1 MKRATLVIVLMVF
14 SVAIISQLS
23 FNTQPVSA
31 QDDTYSIQS
40 VEHEVE
46 VMYSGHVVIR
56 DTIHISGQLTGDFL
70 IGFPYRYGSYILKG
84 LAYDADNTFQ
94 VSLGVQLADRSGFYG
109 AKISFP
115 EGAPQVFT
123 VAFVLS
129 NSLLSQGLNAGA
141 FTLDF
146 PAYPS
151 LTKNVAQCSVTITLP
166 ETPSGITVT
175 KDDGEVTTTSFV
187 KGNLPAFSYSPAT
200 ASFTLSAGSL
210 RIITMKE
217 LNRQIT
223 INPVGAVT
231 ASDNYRITN
240 NAPSSINSLQV
251 TLPLEA
257 SNIVVRNEFG
267 KILTTNILNDNDNT
281 LLVNVTFIASLASDQ
296 STLLTAEYTLPNV
309 SSEQTPQFTLN
320 FDLFPD
326 FNYYVDT
333 ATVTFVPPEGARLLA
348 PQLSSVDSSQSLIR
362 EVFQESLSIK
372 KEGVSKVDFAVVSED
387 VLQVTYDYNPLWLSF
402 RPTVWVWTLAVIG
415 TVVVVVWRR
424 PKTATPRRIAAPKA
438 SVILSPDH
446 VKDFTDGYSE
456 KNRLSSE
463 LKALEERAQKGKIPR
478 RRYKVQR
485 RNFEVRLD
493 TISRNIAELK
503 RTFRSAGGVYADL
516 VRQLDAAE
524 VELVEV
530 ETNTRTS
537 EVRHRRGELPLEAY
551 KKALADYQRRKEKAE
566 ATING
571 ILLRLR
577 EEIR

>member
-1 MKRATLVIVLMVF
+1 VKRAALVIVLLVF
-14 SVAIISQLS
+14 SVAIISLS
-23 FNTQPVSA
+23 FNSQTALA
-31 QDDTYSIQS
+31 QDANYSIQS
-40 VEHEVE
+40 VDHEVE
-46 VMYSGHVVIR
+46 IMYSGHVVIR
-56 DTIHISGQLTGDFL
+56 DTIHVSGQLTGDFL
-70 IGFPYRYGSYILKG
+70 IGFPYRYGSYILKA

-115 EGAPQVFT
+115 EGAPQVFN
-123 VAFVLS
+123 VVFVLS
-129 NSLLSQGLNAGA
+129 NSLLSQGSTAGV

-151 LTKNVAQCSVTITLP
+151 FVKDVAQCNVAIIPPT
-166 ETPSGITVT
+166 TPSSITVT
-175 KDDGEVTTTSFV
+175 KDDGDVRTTSFV
-187 KGNLPAFSYSPAT
+187 KANLAAFSYSPAEAT
-200 ASFTLSAGSL
+200 FTLSSGSL
-210 RIITMKE
+210 QIINIKE

-223 INPVGAVT
+223 INPVGNVA
-231 ASDNYRITN
+231 ASDSYRITN
-240 NAPSSINSLQV
+240 NASSSINSLQL

-257 SNIVVRNEFG
+257 SNVIARDELG
-267 KILTTNILNDNDNT
+267 RILTTSLLNANGDT
-281 LLVNVTFIASLASDQ
+281 RQVNVTLSSSLAGDQ
-296 STLLTAEYTLPNV
+296 SILLKIEYTLPSV
-309 SSEQTPQFTLN
+309 SEQAPQFTLN
-320 FDLFPD
+320 FTLFPH

-333 ATVTFVPPEGARLLA
+333 ATVMFVLPEGARLIA
-348 PQLSSVDSSQSLIR
+348 PQLSSIDSSLSLNR

-372 KEGVSKVDFAVVSED
+372 RDGVSKVDSAVLSED
-387 VLQVTYDYNPLWLSF
+387 ALQVTYDYNPLWLSF

-415 TVVVVVWRR
+415 TVVIAVWRR
-424 PKTATPRRIAAPKA
+424 PKTAAPRRIAAPKA
-438 SVILSPDH
+438 SVVLSPDH
-446 VKDFTDGYSE
+446 VRSFTDGYSE
-456 KNRLSSE
+456 KTRLTSE
-463 LKALEERAQKGKIPR
+463 LKTLEARAQKGKIPR

-485 RNFEVRLD
+485 RNLQVRLD
-493 TISRNIAELK
+493 TISRNLGELK

-530 ETNTRTS
+530 EKNTRAS

-566 ATING
+566 STING